1 MPAIRRKKSA
11 EDYKV
16 KWKCNLKQY
25 RLQNEMTQTD
35 LAKVLGV
42 TRQTIAAIEKS
53 KYNPSL
59 VLAYKI
65 AKVFGVRIEDIFQ
78 FEETE

>member
-1 MPAIRRKKSA
+1 
-11 EDYKV
+11 
-16 KWKCNLKQY
+16 
-25 RLQNEMTQTD
+25 MTQTD